1 MPLIDPLLLKKL
13 LGPLAGRFDVDALV
27 ECDST
32 NSELMRR
39 AAQGAPS
46 GAVIVAD
53 QQSAGRGRRGR
64 SWLSSPDDSLM
75 FSLLWRHTGDP
86 ARIGG
91 LSLAVGVALA
101 EALGALGAQGVC
113 LKWPNDLLLRQGQS
127 FAKLAGIL
135 IELSSDRRGLQVVIG
150 IGLNLHKPA
159 QVLPQASAG
168 LSEALMPLPDRHALL
183 AAILASL
190 VVVLDDFA
198 VDGFCGLKTRWER
211 CHAWQG
217 RQVDL
222 SGGEGE
228 AVLSGRCAGVDQ
240 DGALLL
246 ETAQGVQ
253 RILAGDL
260 SLRLA

>member
-1 MPLIDPLLLKKL
+1 MPQIDPMILKKL
-13 LGPLAGRFDVDALV
+13 LGPLAGRFDVDALA

-39 AAQGAPS
+39 AALGAPS

-64 SWLSSPDDSLM
+64 TWLSGPDDCLM
-75 FSLLWRHTGDP
+75 FSVLWRHVGDP

-101 EALGALGAQGVC
+101 EALKALGAEGVC
-113 LKWPNDLLLRQGQS
+113 LKWPNDLLLRQGEV

-150 IGLNLHKPA
+150 VGMNLHKP
-159 QVLPQASAG
+159 VHPLPQASAG
-168 LSEALMPLPDRHALL
+168 LSDALVQLPDRHALL
-183 AAILASL
+183 AAILVSL
-190 VVVLDDFA
+190 TAVLDCFA
-198 VDGFCGLKTRWER
+198 VDGFKGLKTRWEC
-211 CHAWQG
+211 CHAWQD

-222 SGGEGE
+222 SGGDGV
-228 AVLSGRCAGVDQ
+228 ASVSGRCAGVDGE
-240 DGALLL
+240 GALLL
-246 ETAQGVQ
+246 ETPQGMQ